1 MNKKT
6 LICTILPV
14 CMMFANVARAQA
26 PKIMIEQA
34 KLIPEE
40 IRELKTLLDY
50 STSAQLKLQPTDSIT
65 VRELLDNGNT
75 PIEGGIAEDGA
86 FNIPGVKYGDSW
98 RAFLFKEERGYYLCY
113 DIMPAGMVFI
123 KVAKPRTSRV
133 SIEQAELSD
142 EEINELK
149 ALLDH
154 HSAQE
159 LKLFACDS
167 ISFRELLDNGNTP
180 IEGGIAEDGA
190 FNISEAKYGD
200 SWSAFICREHGGYC
214 LCYEVTDGKTM
225 RTVGGYLTEAL
236 KPE

>member
-40 IRELKTLLDY
+40 IRELKSLLDN
-50 STSAQLKLQPTDSIT
+50 STAKKLNLEPRDSIMF
-65 VRELLDNGNT
+65 RDLLDNGNT
-75 PIEGGIAEDGA
+75 PMEGDIAEDGA

-123 KVAKPRTSRV
+123 KVSKPRAPRIM
-133 SIEQAELSD
+133 IEQAELSAT
-142 EEINELK
+142 EINELK
-149 ALLDH
+149 DVLDH
-154 HSAQE
+154 HTARE
-159 LKLFACDS
+159 LKLLACDS
-167 ISFRELLDNGNTP
+167 ISFRVLLNNGNAP
-180 IEGGIAEDGA
+180 IEGSIAEDGT
-190 FNISEAKYGD
+190 FNLSESKYGD
-200 SWSAFICREHGGYC
+200 SWSAFICREHDGYC
-214 LCYEVTDGKTM
+214 LCYEITDRQTM
-225 RTVGGYLTEAL
+225 RSVGGYLTEAI